1 MSNLYGE
8 FIYTK
13 FPDQSYDTYE
23 YMQDI
28 NLDLFNLASQYES
41 LINSKKFSEAASLL
55 KNNPSLDRIYF
66 NAEKYNRLIDSIR
79 ATQRLYSEDVRKYII
94 ELMSFKGEYNNL
106 QKYIRYNVVSYNSM
120 IYLCISDCPLG
131 TLPTNTT
138 YWYPLSIKGE
148 KGVGI
153 GLSYDGLWQANFTYN
168 KDSAVSYGTCLYA
181 STSDNN
187 VGKTPSDTS
196 IYWEQ
201 IVDFRDLLTYDNSS
215 SNLNATTFQS
225 AIDELNISINNN
237 TNKLNT
243 IESGA
248 QKNTVTGIKGNS
260 ESNYRI
266 GNVNI
271 TPANLGITVI
281 NNTADKDKSV
291 AYANSSGSAN
301 TATTAGTCT
310 GNSATATNA
319 NYSTSA
325 GNSDT
330 VDGFH
335 FQVSTTDLEPGTS
348 SLTTNMF
355 YFVYE

>member
-28 NLDLFNLASQYES
+28 NSDLINLASQYES
-41 LINSKKFSEAASLL
+41 LINSKKFSEAANLL

-66 NAEKYNRLIDSIR
+66 NAEKYNKLIDSIR
-79 ATQRLYSEDVRKYII
+79 ATQRLYSEDVRKYIL
-94 ELMSFKGEYNNL
+94 ELMSFKGEYNGL
-106 QKYIRYNVVSYNSM
+106 QKYIRYNVVSFNSM
-120 IYLCISDCPLG
+120 IYLCITDCPLG

-148 KGVGI
+148 RGFSGL
-153 GLSYDGLWQANFTYN
+153 GLSFDGVFNSNTTYN
-168 KDSAVSYGTCLYA
+168 KESAVSFGTCLYA
-181 STSDNN
+181 STIDDNLAN
-187 VGKTPSDTS
+187 IPSKTSNS
-196 IYWEQ
+196 WEL
-201 IVDFRDLLTYDNSS
+201 IIDFNDLLMYDNSS
-215 SNLNATTFQS
+215 SGLDSITYQD
-225 AIDELNISINNN
+225 AITEVNSQVIKNTNGISINANNINSN
-237 TNKLNT
+237 TNS
-243 IESGA
+243 IA
-248 QKNTVTGIKGNS
+248 DINS
-260 ESNYRI
+260 RI
-266 GNVNI
+266 SKIDNI
-271 TPANLGITVI
+271 
-281 NNTADKDKSV
+281 ADKDKEV
-291 AYANSSGSAN
+291 KYATSAGSANTANSAN

-319 NYSTSA
+319 NYATSS

-335 FQVSTTDLEPGTS
+335 FKISTTDLEANVS
-348 SLTTNMF
+348 SLSTNMF